1 MVYLAV
7 GNKKGLVP
15 WNKGKTKL
23 TDTSVRKISETM
35 KIKRIDNFTKWR
47 KEAKLSGKICDNDI
61 KIKRENSLAF
71 IVGLILGD
79 GNIYVFPRTEC
90 LRITLG
96 TDKPD
101 LAFYVVKIM
110 EKVFNKAP
118 SMRKRNDSNCFNITF
133 YQKNLS
139 HRLEIPSG
147 SRAKLG
153 IKLPSWI
160 WEKDSFLI
168 SALRGL
174 FEAEAS
180 YCVHEKTYTY
190 NFEFSNR
197 NPSLLNEVERGL
209 VFLGFHPER
218 RSYAVRLRKKAE
230 AIGFRDL
237 IRFRTYP

>member
-1 MVYLAV
+1 M
-7 GNKKGLVP
+7 GNKKGIIP

-23 TDTSVRKISETM
+23 TDISVRKISETM
-35 KIKRIDNFTKWR
+35 RLKHIDNFAKWR
-47 KEAKLSGKICDNDI
+47 KEAMLSGKIRDSDT
-61 KIKRENSLAF
+61 KLKRTNKLAF

-110 EKVFNKAP
+110 ENVFSKAP
-118 SMRKRNDSNCFNITF
+118 SMIKRNNSNCFNITF
-133 YQKNLS
+133 CQKNLS

-147 SRAKLG
+147 SRAKLE

-160 WEKDSFLI
+160 WKKESFLI

-197 NPSLLNEVERGL
+197 NSSLLDEVEKGL
-209 VFLGFHPER
+209 IFLGFHPEK